1 VTVITAPDASIVV
14 PVNAQGDLE
23 NVLTLL
29 DDLGRYAGPHEFET
43 VLVVNNFAQG
53 RRPREIA
60 AFEALEGVR
69 VLAVPSVRQPG
80 VAVALSARI
89 AGMREAATPYAIHLD
104 ADCRVPDPTALLD
117 WYVHR
122 LHCGDGVAYTRVRY
136 HSVRRRP
143 SVYVRI
149 AIHHAARW
157 SKRVLLGIPTT
168 RGGSYAVHVPT
179 LLRLDAE
186 GLLADEMNV
195 GPAAR
200 SRGARVVYSGDRRM
214 VVRTSG
220 RMFAGGWWKL
230 WRYLRYRLRYNL
242 RVLPVR
248 PGVAARTGRER
259 DPVRVYRAN
268 RPVR

>member
-1 VTVITAPDASIVV
+1 MTALAPDASIVV

-29 DDLGRYAGPHEFET
+29 GDLGRYAGRHELEI
-43 VLVVNNFAQG
+43 VLVVNNYGEDHPPPGIRAL
-53 RRPREIA
+53 
-60 AFEALEGVR
+60 EALDGVR
-69 VLAVPSVRQPG
+69 VLAIPSVREPG
-80 VAVALSARI
+80 VAVAFSARL
-89 AGMREAATPYAIHLD
+89 AGMRTASSPYAIHLD
-104 ADCRVPDPTALLD
+104 ADCRVPDPTSLLD
-117 WYVHR
+117 WYVER
-122 LHCGDGVAYTRVRY
+122 LHGGDAVAYTRVRY
-136 HSVRRRP
+136 HSLRRRP
-143 SVYVRI
+143 SVYARI

-157 SKRVLLGIPTT
+157 IKRVILRIPTT
-168 RGGSYAVHVPT
+168 RGSSYAVHVPT
-179 LLRLDAE
+179 LLRLHAE
-186 GLLADEMNV
+186 GLVADEMNV

-214 VVRTSG
+214 VVQTSG
-220 RMFAGGWWKL
+220 RMFAGGWRRL